1 MARVRFELR
10 LLVSLVCVGVGAAKL
25 LVPTAETGSP
35 SWFLHAAVAVV
46 ELAVGVAVWRGFSLI
61 PSIVIMA
68 IAAFGLVDSVVADA
82 SCGCLGGLL
91 ELSPVQHAV
100 ASGLFGLMGTW
111 LFVESLPADRARAAS
126 ST

>member
-25 LVPTAETGSP
+25 LFPTAETGSP

-82 SCGCLGGLL
+82 PASEFAMVMRPKGLRPFTHG
-91 ELSPVQHAV
+91 LS
-100 ASGLFGLMGTW
+100 
-111 LFVESLPADRARAAS
+111 S
-126 ST
+126 SRP